1 MRFIAVLR
9 NLTADET
16 LAGNWLCS
24 VDLYDSVAA
33 GQALGGEGSL
43 AHVDSLSQR
52 VALKIE
58 TNESR
63 RQRNRVL
70 VAEIKD
76 LKNGLD
82 AVEELARSEFG
93 LIRDGETFFLIVD
106 E

>member
-1 MRFIAVLR
+1 MKRWQVIGCAVLIC
-9 NLTADET
+9 TT
-16 LAGNWLCS
+16 VWLQ
-24 VDLYDSVAA
+24 VRLW
-33 GQALGGEGSL
+33 GGEGSL

-52 VALKIE
+52 VALKNE